1 MSLNKLKSQEN
12 RLRKIQLKSTQNP
25 KYATLIGH
33 IERTFTNDEPL
44 DEAKSDMFSVHVSGN
59 TSGKVKIGINE
70 QKPEYKLS
78 KWCYDTPG
86 VVQPDQVT
94 YKLSY
99 IPFKYVK
106 MFVLDLTFINN
117 RRIDVNAAEIVN
129 ST

>member
-44 DEAKSDMFSVHVSGN
+44 NEAKSDMFSIQGSGN
-59 TSGKVKIGINE
+59 ASGRVKIGINE
-70 QKPEYKLS
+70 HHPEYRLS

-86 VVQPDQVT
+86 VVQPDQVSK
-94 YKLSY
+94 KL
-99 IPFKYVK
+99 
-106 MFVLDLTFINN
+106 IN
-117 RRIDVNAAEIVN
+117 I
-129 ST
+129 